1 MSETSL
7 QCYKIEYETLFT
19 ILLTHSKL
27 KCYNYNYTHLRKDQ
41 VTCSGNTRDLYFIIT
56 EDIKENSHKLPEVLK
71 NNNNIKYVKIQ

>member
-27 KCYNYNYTHLRKDQ
+27 KCYNYNYTQLRKDQ
-41 VTCSGNTRDLYFIIT
+41 VTRSGNTRDLYFIIT